1 LIVKYLMIFWL
12 TIKSMTIIG
21 GPMPNQS
28 HAAPASLLDH
38 TGYLL
43 RLAFD
48 RAQRVA
54 AEEMPSGRHPRLF
67 GVLTALVASGP
78 VSQQQLAD
86 WLRVNR
92 TQMVSLVDALERE
105 GLVERR
111 RDPADRRS
119 YALHVTPAGRETLSA
134 LEAEVSHAERV
145 MAEPL
150 TAADH
155 ARLNDLLRTLIGR
168 PVPPAL
174 ADKTGFLISHAHLRA
189 RERANELFADL
200 PIEIRHYGL
209 MLALEQLGPSSQ
221 QALARE
227 FHVSGT
233 MVTQIVDDLE
243 RAGLAERRRNPADR
257 RSYTVSLTDEGK
269 RILAAAAQAVGTVND
284 ELRAPIGEDG
294 DRELRTLLRRLV
306 EV

>member
-1 LIVKYLMIFWL
+1 MHDQIPDYPL
-12 TIKSMTIIG
+12 
-21 GPMPNQS
+21 
-28 HAAPASLLDH
+28 AAMRERLLEH

-43 RLAFD
+43 RLAYD

-67 GVLTALVASGP
+67 GVLTALVTAGP

-86 WLRVNR
+86 RLRVNR
-92 TQMVSLVDALERE
+92 TMMVSVVDELERD

-119 YALHVTPAGRETLSA
+119 YNLYVTPAGRDLLATLD
-134 LEAEVSHAERV
+134 AEVAGAETV
-145 MAEPL
+145 MTAPL
-150 TAADH
+150 TAAER
-155 ARLNDLLRTLIGR
+155 ARLNELLRTRLAAEPDLLI
-168 PVPPAL
+168 PPAL
-174 ADKTGFLISHAHLRA
+174 ADRTGFLISQAHLRG

-209 MLALEQLGPSSQ
+209 MLALAEVGPSSQ

-227 FHVSGT
+227 FRVSGT

-257 RSYTVSLTDEGK
+257 RSYTVSLTPEGE
-269 RILAAAAQAVGTVND
+269 RRLAEARRRVGQLEGELAAPA
-284 ELRAPIGEDG
+284 GEAG
-294 DRELRTLLRRLV
+294 DRELRALLRKLV
-306 EV
+306 GI